1 MTGASVSTTLRIQV
15 LKLLLHDRAPAWV
28 AVPLQRTPAEVVEI
42 AEEHGWPNKAAMAE
56 LLQGLER
63 QLKRELQPPAATHSP
78 IPGQRVTDPLPT
90 RDPAARADGV
100 LQTVP
105 IGKVI
110 PDPNNPRDD
119 VGDVSELAASMLAV
133 GLLQPIV
140 CRPRAPGRFQVVA
153 GHRRLAAAQSLG
165 WSSVEIV
172 VRSALHPDDVLAA
185 MLIENSHRRD
195 LDPIEE
201 ARALRRIQQQMG
213 GPTIASLERVAARVG
228 LSGKRVGERML
239 LLSLSATDQEAVRSG
254 RLKLNRGDREGPCV
268 NWSGARVVAAG
279 GGASVVVASVG
290 GTGPG
295 PLHPSQAP
303 HGRGA

>member
-28 AVPLQRTPAEVVEI
+28 VVALQRTPAEVVEI

-110 PDPNNPRDD
+110 PDPNNPVMMWVTSVSWRRRCLRWGCCSRLCAGRERL
-119 VGDVSELAASMLAV
+119 VGFRWWRGIVVS
-133 GLLQPIV
+133 
-140 CRPRAPGRFQVVA
+140 RPRSHWG
-153 GHRRLAAAQSLG
+153 GRRL
-165 WSSVEIV
+165 
-172 VRSALHPDDVLAA
+172 
-185 MLIENSHRRD
+185 
-195 LDPIEE
+195 
-201 ARALRRIQQQMG
+201 
-213 GPTIASLERVAARVG
+213 
-228 LSGKRVGERML
+228 
-239 LLSLSATDQEAVRSG
+239 
-254 RLKLNRGDREGPCV
+254 RLWCV
-268 NWSGARVVAAG
+268 PRCTLTTSWQRC
-279 GGASVVVASVG
+279 
-290 GTGPG
+290 
-295 PLHPSQAP
+295 
-303 HGRGA
+303 